1 MKPEF
6 IVRAWKDPEFRKSL
20 TAAQREALP
29 DSPSGQSMSELSE
42 AELLGITGGRLVK
55 DGTLG
60 PATGC
65 TGPVRQTCGIVL
77 CKIAPAM

>member
-6 IVRAWKDPEFRKSL
+6 IVRAWKDPEFRKNL
-20 TAAQREALP
+20 TAVQREALP
-29 DSPSGQSMSELSE
+29 DCPSGRSMSELSE
-42 AELLGITGGRLVK
+42 AELLGITGGQLIK

-65 TGPVRQTCGIVL
+65 TGPVRQTCGIVN
-77 CKIAPAM
+77 CMIAPAM